1 MNPSETSYGL
11 SAGPARGSLSQREP
25 ALCDLGSD
33 RRWDMLQAIE
43 EGTKKITRCESM
55 SKGNFEWGLQPAIAL
70 RQTAETSKFASTEE
84 DLIFPLACSPAFWL
98 FLLLCFQAKDR
109 RTNTIKEKELFKC
122 GKERNFVSISAHLS
136 AQMD

>member
-1 MNPSETSYGL
+1 MDEPWKKLRMGPLGGPCPGL
-11 SAGPARGSLSQREP
+11 ASPKGLQP

-70 RQTAETSKFASTEE
+70 RQEQQKRAS
-84 DLIFPLACSPAFWL
+84 LRARKKI
-98 FLLLCFQAKDR
+98 
-109 RTNTIKEKELFKC
+109 
-122 GKERNFVSISAHLS
+122 
-136 AQMD
+136 